1 MKKSLLILAAAL
13 LGLVSCRS
21 IILEERDGCPS
32 FLFFRID
39 NESAFQLYER
49 IHVGLFRY
57 PEENLMAA
65 DTTSV
70 SEIAGR
76 SFYFDIRNTPA
87 VEGYGLLGYRH
98 CVNESG
104 TLWRVPVGAQYDSLF
119 RFSYRV
125 PVERESFTVPV
136 EFTKEHVKVTLRF
149 IGADPLDS
157 GEIFIN
163 GKQVTI
169 KEPKDAIENG
179 IGMVTEDRRFSG
191 SIYALSVMANTTLAA
206 FDSLCNS
213 AGFYSPKTEEKAFNN
228 AVKQIAVKYSN
239 PKEKI
244 SQLSGGNQQKVII
257 ARWLMAHPKVL
268 ILDEPTRGIDIGSKS
283 EIYKIMSEL
292 AQQGMAIIM
301 VSSEL
306 PEILGASDRIMVVSE
321 GRIVHEC
328 LRENA
333 TQESLISYAFGTEK

>member
-149 IGADPLDS
+149 VGAD
-157 GEIFIN
+157 
-163 GKQVTI
+163 
-169 KEPKDAIENG
+169 A
-179 IGMVTEDRRFSG
+179 FSG
-191 SIYALSVMANTTLAA
+191 
-206 FDSLCNS
+206 
-213 AGFYSPKTEEKAFNN
+213 PKPDA
-228 AVKQIAVKYSN
+228 S
-239 PKEKI
+239 
-244 SQLSGGNQQKVII
+244 
-257 ARWLMAHPKVL
+257 HPA
-268 ILDEPTRGIDIGSKS
+268 S
-283 EIYKIMSEL
+283 
-292 AQQGMAIIM
+292 
-301 VSSEL
+301 
-306 PEILGASDRIMVVSE
+306 GASEARPSAN
-321 GRIVHEC
+321 GC
-328 LRENA
+328 ATGLR
-333 TQESLISYAFGTEK
+333 

>member
-149 IGADPLDS
+149 IGADAFASSTGGRFPFDVVVRGNTCGMDALT
-157 GEIFIN
+157 GIPVRGPFEYRPREEGMGCFHFIL
-163 GKQVTI
+163 
-169 KEPKDAIENG
+169 P
-179 IGMVTEDRRFSG
+179 R
-191 SIYALSVMANTTLAA
+191 
-206 FDSLCNS
+206 
-213 AGFYSPKTEEKAFNN
+213 
-228 AVKQIAVKYSN
+228 
-239 PKEKI
+239 
-244 SQLSGGNQQKVII
+244 
-257 ARWLMAHPKVL
+257 
-268 ILDEPTRGIDIGSKS
+268 ILDHDLALELYGRPGVAVQEGHTDTFDLWKLLLEKGGITWQEKNLPDVEIVLDYRDFDVKVNVQPWGSQDIHF
-283 EIYKIMSEL
+283 E
-292 AQQGMAIIM
+292 
-301 VSSEL
+301 
-306 PEILGASDRIMVVSE
+306 
-321 GRIVHEC
+321 
-328 LRENA
+328 
-333 TQESLISYAFGTEK
+333 F